1 MYINLSKYPDP
12 NKTYSVNFPELN
24 GGLNLR
30 DADYLLKANESPYML
45 NMWWKDG
52 MLQCRPGQ
60 EEIATA
66 VDTGEPERS
75 GVTVAAYADTFYDH
89 AFVHIGR
96 VMYYFDPSVKPVVYH
111 PMLTD
116 LNPVRGTFFRYRDDL
131 FYKNGAWEET
141 IIAGGSSTTLQHHGG
156 FYRIQYM
163 PEDRLKFVMSRVED
177 EAYVP
182 TTVLNADPATGSGDL
197 YQPENRLTGRKRVV
211 YKVTTQTETVSFTG
225 DGAGTTFTRGIA
237 DGPRYVDA
245 VYVDGTL
252 IPASD
257 YTVTPTHAKPTSE
270 GAAGQFTVTFNT
282 PPAVGARIDIRYVY
296 RATIYYLPTSS
307 VADFNGTVKVTV
319 TGSQLVQPFDMW
331 ELATGSGQL
340 PAGVNDFLSAYTQVL
355 KVFKNGALTSNYTT
369 TERSQVGPQML
380 DGPRTLRT
388 QRLSFSTAPV
398 PSDTLEF
405 YIGVQARYF
414 NEHAEQVIVDG
425 VEYYNQEA
433 VSVLSV
439 RDQTS
444 YQLDR
449 LDDGLYPIVEEV
461 WDVTA
466 HSAITDF
473 TYDRNFGLLV
483 LATAV
488 NAGHRLQP
496 RPAHRFYNIVP
507 SPGRPARVR
516 IDPTPKPDSTVSNEV
531 EIVYNGDNPDAYSA
545 VMDCKYAFSGGG
557 KDSLC
562 ILLGGCP
569 SQPNAVFWNSNDD
582 LSMNPAYFPMSYY
595 NLVGDTEDAV
605 TGFGRQYSDLI
616 VFKERSIHKL
626 EYDTQTLDG
635 RELISFTAKPVNAK
649 TGCDL
654 PWTIQLIENN
664 LVFCNTYTGAHI
676 LLSSSAAYENNVAP
690 LSLKVNEGRHE
701 LAGLLS
707 FVRNSVDDAGSYV
720 YSFDDDHRYW
730 LVYGDTAF
738 LWDYEV
744 SSYTEPSWFCFTQLG
759 GSVFFRDAAHN
770 TYVVGDIPKM
780 PVSTVGGLTRFKS
793 GLYSDYGRPIYKHY
807 QFAVQTL
814 GSLTRQKDVVQVV
827 FALPGDVPA
836 SVNLGYLTDL
846 GARDDTTP
854 LAVTPPTQIT
864 GINPLGPVIA
874 VRRPDCRHVR
884 SFSMTLKD
892 NTADKGLAI
901 VSAQVLYK
909 YTTPER

>member
-1 MYINLSKYPDP
+1 MYINLSRYPDQ

-30 DADYLLKANESPYML
+30 DADYLLKANESPYMQ

-60 EEIATA
+60 EEIATT

-75 GVTVAAYADTFYDH
+75 GTTLAAYSETFYDH

-96 VMYYFDPSVKPVVYH
+96 VMYYFDPSTTPVVYH

-131 FYKNGAWEET
+131 FYKNGAWDEPVE
-141 IIAGGSSTTLQHHGG
+141 GNVSVPHHGG

-163 PEDRLKFVMSRVED
+163 SEDRLKFVMSRVED

-182 TTVLNADPATGSGDL
+182 TIVLNADPATGSGDL

-211 YKVTTQTETVSFTG
+211 YKATTQTETKSFTG
-225 DGAGTTFTRGIA
+225 DGAKTAFARPDVAGSQA
-237 DGPRYVDA
+237 ERYVGA
-245 VYVDGTL
+245 VYVNGTL
-252 IPASD
+252 TPADD
-257 YTVTPTHAKPTSE
+257 YTVSDE
-270 GAAGQFTVTFNT
+270 GEAWVTVTFKT
-282 PPAVGARIDIRYVY
+282 PPADGAQITIQYTY
-296 RATIYYLPTSS
+296 RAAKYWLPSGGTAEFSGTI
-307 VADFNGTVKVTV
+307 KVTV
-319 TGSQLVQPFDMW
+319 TGS
-331 ELATGSGQL
+331 ELAQVFNVWDLVKDSEQL
-340 PAGVNDFLSAYTQVL
+340 PAGAADYLTASTRLL
-355 KVFKNGALTSNYTT
+355 KIFKNGALTGAYTETYQIGSSDVSGRPRSLT
-369 TERSQVGPQML
+369 TSVVKL
-380 DGPRTLRT
+380 LK
-388 QRLSFSTAPV
+388 APIA
-398 PSDTLEF
+398 SDTFEI
-405 YIGVQARYF
+405 YVGVSSTYYSTY
-414 NEHAEQVIVDG
+414 AEQVFVDG
-425 VEYYNQEA
+425 VEYF
-433 VSVLSV
+433 
-439 RDQTS
+439 DQDAIKVATVGGQTT
-444 YQLDR
+444 YQLSQ
-449 LDDGLYPIVEEV
+449 LASGLYPAVGRMSVDPEIS
-461 WDVTA
+461 VTPDFSYNRDTGVLTLA
-466 HSAITDF
+466 SAIPTGH
-473 TYDRNFGLLV
+473 TMLL
-483 LATAV
+483 
-488 NAGHRLQP
+488 
-496 RPAHRFYNIVP
+496 
-507 SPGRPARVR
+507 SPEFQFSTVDAEYVV
-516 IDPTPKPDSTVSNEV
+516 IDPAPKPDSKASSTV
-531 EIVYNGDNPDAYSA
+531 EITYNFDNPDAYNA

-569 SQPNAVFWNSNDD
+569 SQPNAVFWNSNDSV
-582 LSMNPAYFPMSYY
+582 SMNQAYFPMSYY

-676 LLSSSAAYENNVAP
+676 LLSSSAAYENNVAS
-690 LSLKVNEGRHE
+690 LSLKVNEGRRTE
-701 LAGLLS
+701 LPGLLS
-707 FVRNSVDDAGSYV
+707 LVRSGGEGMGSKV
-720 YSFDDDHRYW
+720 RSFDDDHRYW
-730 LVYGDTAF
+730 LVCDGAAF

-744 SSYTEPSWFCFTQLG
+744 SSYTDPSWFYFSQLG
-759 GSVFFRDAAHN
+759 GVEFFRDATHN
-770 TYVVGDIPKM
+770 TYIVGDIPKM
-780 PVSTVGGLTRFKS
+780 PVATVGGLARFKQ
-793 GLYSDYGRPIYKHY
+793 GLYSDYGRPTYKHY

>member
-1 MYINLSKYPDP
+1 MYINLSRYPDQ
-12 NKTYSVNFPELN
+12 NKTYSVNFPGLN

-30 DADYLLKANESPYML
+30 DADYLLKANESPYMQ

-60 EEIATA
+60 EEIATT

-75 GVTVAAYADTFYDH
+75 GTTLAAYSETFYDH

-111 PMLTD
+111 PMLAD

-131 FYKNGAWEET
+131 FYKNGAWDEPVEDDV
-141 IIAGGSSTTLQHHGG
+141 SVPHHGG

-163 PEDRLKFVMSRVED
+163 QEDRLKFVMSRVED

-182 TTVLNADPATGSGDL
+182 TIVLNADPATGSGDL

-211 YKVTTQTETVSFTG
+211 YNATTQTETQSFTG
-225 DGAGTTFTRGIA
+225 DGTKTAFTRPDVAGSQA
-237 DGPRYVDA
+237 ERYVGA
-245 VYVDGTL
+245 VYVNGTL
-252 IPASD
+252 TPAGD
-257 YTVTPTHAKPTSE
+257 YTVSN
-270 GAAGQFTVTFNT
+270 AGEANVTVTFKA
-282 PPAVGARIDIRYVY
+282 PPADGAQITIQYTY
-296 RATIYYLPTSS
+296 RAAKYWLPSGGTAEFSGTI
-307 VADFNGTVKVTV
+307 KVTV
-319 TGSQLVQPFDMW
+319 TGSKLDQVFNVWDLVKD
-331 ELATGSGQL
+331 SGQL
-340 PAGVNDFLSAYTQVL
+340 PTGAADYLTAKTSLL
-355 KVFKNGALTSNYTT
+355 KIFKNGAPTDAYTSTYQQGSSVVSGHT
-369 TERSQVGPQML
+369 RS
-380 DGPRTLRT
+380 
-388 QRLSFSTAPV
+388 LSTSVVKLLTAPIA
-398 PSDTLEF
+398 SDTFEL
-405 YIGVQARYF
+405 YVGVSSTYYSA
-414 NEHAEQVIVDG
+414 HAEQVFVDG
-425 VEYYNQEA
+425 VEYFNQDAFVVVVAE
-433 VSVLSV
+433 SG
-439 RDQTS
+439 QTT
-444 YQLDR
+444 YQLSR
-449 LDDGLYPIVEEV
+449 LASGLYPAVGRMSVNPEISATPDFFYNRDTGVL
-461 WDVTA
+461 TLA
-466 HSAITDF
+466 SAIDE
-473 TYDRNFGLLV
+473 
-483 LATAV
+483 
-488 NAGHRLQP
+488 GHRLFLY
-496 RPAHRFYNIVP
+496 PACQFSTVDAEYV
-507 SPGRPARVR
+507 V
-516 IDPTPKPDSTVSNEV
+516 IDPAPKPDRNASSTV
-531 EIVYNGDNPDAYSA
+531 EITYNFDNPDAYSA

-569 SQPNAVFWNSNDD
+569 SQPNAVFWNSNDSV
-582 LSMNPAYFPMSYY
+582 SMNQAYFPMSYY

-676 LLSSSAAYENNVAP
+676 LLSSSAAYENNVAS
-690 LSLKVNEGRHE
+690 LSLKVNDGRRTE
-701 LAGLLS
+701 LPGLLS
-707 FVRNSVDDAGSYV
+707 LVRSGGEGVGSKV
-720 YSFDDDHRYW
+720 RSFDDDHRYW
-730 LVYGDTAF
+730 LVCDGAAF

-744 SSYTEPSWFCFTQLG
+744 SSYTDPSWFYFSQLG
-759 GSVFFRDAAHN
+759 GVEFFRDATHN
-770 TYVVGDIPKM
+770 TYIVGDISKM
-780 PVSTVGGLTRFKS
+780 PVSTVGGLARFKQ

-854 LAVTPPTQIT
+854 LAVTPPAQIT